1 MVVLVVGMG
10 WGAGEGQGK
19 MNQAPLRPL
28 GRLWGLVEKTT
39 QPLLLHVLVTELPA
53 FLYLQLLGT
62 HFKIKA
68 WLVHDVGCP
77 EIKPLQCS
85 KELGPFTPLFLKS
98 FKARC
103 LPRPFQLL

>member
-1 MVVLVVGMG
+1 MPRARFVVVLVVGMG
-10 WGAGEGQGK
+10 WGAGEGRGK

-39 QPLLLHVLVTELPA
+39 QPLLLHVLITELPA
-53 FLYLQLLGT
+53 FLCIQLLDT

-77 EIKPLQCS
+77 EIHHCNVLKNWDPL
-85 KELGPFTPLFLKS
+85 LRYF
-98 FKARC
+98 
-103 LPRPFQLL
+103 